1 MFVFVKLNIKN
12 VQVNLLEISIM
23 ITLMTTVICEVNCF
37 VLKGYCYVSI
47 LVLSFHQL
55 VVLFSHLTP
64 AICVS
69 CNDGAIL
76 LVISGR

>member
-23 ITLMTTVICEVNCF
+23 ITLMTTVTCEVNCF

-55 VVLFSHLTP
+55 VFSHLTP